1 MGQRNGNLTP
11 IVFMEQNPRD
21 AIDPNQSYFMMNG
34 RLGSLHYIKDAGLRR
49 NEDLANVQVQNPY
62 NSTQPIQ

>member
-1 MGQRNGNLTP
+1 
-11 IVFMEQNPRD
+11 
-21 AIDPNQSYFMMNG
+21 MMNG